1 MACCRDQRC
10 AGCAVADPLAHIP
23 LLEETCPCPSNG
35 KVTQHD
41 PVLSSYFPSD
51 VSHKVYFG
59 PDPSTIRQAMGPA
72 SWSPCVTPAVPTVAV
87 GVTAMWLPSSPT
99 AAPTPSALLSLQGQA
114 APRELPHHAAPG
126 AAGPLVWSPR
136 PARFEC
142 WAEDGCA
149 APGAHGPLHILAVVD
164 GEDPAP
170 TAGVPPVCA
179 FLCPC
184 VSPESPPAPP
194 LLFECSCT
202 GDVLLTPAAPPSSE
216 MRGSFLHSWHSMR
229 SPSFL
234 PTAPSRPV
242 LPPAGNTSAGSVY
255 SSVKPPAELKP
266 AVASLGFAA
275 LDTPEVCPAVAIYS
289 LPVFIPCTTQLI
301 PSSVHHQL
309 PSARLSPCFCE
320 RELGTQRGAEQGV
333 RCQLVSRDVQ
343 LLRANAIGFE
353 RH

>member
-1 MACCRDQRC
+1 M
-10 AGCAVADPLAHIP
+10 L
-23 LLEETCPCPSNG
+23 
-35 KVTQHD
+35 
-41 PVLSSYFPSD
+41 
-51 VSHKVYFG
+51 
-59 PDPSTIRQAMGPA
+59 
-72 SWSPCVTPAVPTVAV
+72 
-87 GVTAMWLPSSPT
+87 
-99 AAPTPSALLSLQGQA
+99 
-114 APRELPHHAAPG
+114 
-126 AAGPLVWSPR
+126 
-136 PARFEC
+136 
-142 WAEDGCA
+142 GCA
-149 APGAHGPLHILAVVD
+149 APGAAVVD

-184 VSPESPPAPP
+184 VSPGSPPAPP

-202 GDVLLTPAAPPSSE
+202 GDVLLTPAAPAVKCGVRALSP
-216 MRGSFLHSWHSMR
+216 FLHSWHSVR

-234 PTAPSRPV
+234 PTAPSRPF
-242 LPPAGNTSAGSVY
+242 LPPAGNTSTGSVY
-255 SSVKPPAELKP
+255 SSVKPPAELKT

-289 LPVFIPCTTQLI
+289 LPVFTPCITQLI

-320 RELGTQRGAEQGV
+320 CELGTQKGAEQGV